1 MFYYIDNLKG
11 REDMIGMYSILG
23 LSSVLLSVIVA
34 LASIVVVVPV
44 CVFVVNTLNKKKL
57 SDSKTSI
64 DEMLLEAKNEA
75 KNLKK
80 EAILEAKDEVL
91 KLKTDCD
98 AEIKERRAELQ
109 RSENRINQ
117 REDFINKK
125 EEMLDR
131 KSDSLDNARLELKN
145 KEDVI
150 NKKIEEQN
158 NITKNMIAE
167 LEKISKMTKEEAK
180 AELVSRYEEDAKKD
194 AAILVRNIEQ
204 NAREDAE
211 KKAKEI
217 VTLAIQKTAVEHT
230 SEVTV
235 STVPLPSDE
244 MKGRIIGREGRNI
257 RALEN
262 ATGVDLIIDDTPEAV
277 VLSCFDPVRREI
289 ARISLEKLM
298 LDGRIQPSR
307 IEEMV
312 DKVSKEMELT
322 IKEAGESAVF
332 DTGIHG
338 MHPEL
343 IKILGRLK
351 YRTSYG
357 QNVLK
362 HSIEVAYLAGLLAEE
377 VGANATIAKRGGLL
391 HDIGKAVDHEV
402 EGTHVTIGVDL
413 ATKYKESKEVIHCIA
428 AHHGGV
434 EFESLEAILVQ
445 TADAI
450 SSSRPGARRESLENY
465 IKRLQ
470 QLESIANDFKGVEK
484 SFAIQAGREIRII
497 VKPEEISDEQALFLA
512 KDIASKI
519 EKEMEY
525 PGQIKVNVIRE
536 TRSVDYAK

>member
-1 MFYYIDNLKG
+1 
-11 REDMIGMYSILG
+11 MIGINLYSFLG
-23 LSSVLLSVIVA
+23 LSSALLSVIVA
-34 LASIVVVVPV
+34 LVTLVVAVPV
-44 CVFVVNTLNKKKL
+44 CIFVVNFVNKKKL
-57 SDSKTSI
+57 SESKTSI
-64 DEMLLEAKNEA
+64 DELLVEAKNEA

-91 KLKTDCD
+91 KLKTECD
-98 AEIKERRAELQ
+98 AEIKERRAEIQ
-109 RSENRINQ
+109 RSENRIIQ

-125 EEMLDR
+125 EEMLDK
-131 KSDSLDNARLELKN
+131 KSEALDNAKLELKN
-145 KEDVI
+145 KEDLI

-158 NITKNMIAE
+158 TITKNMVLE
-167 LEKISKMTKEEAK
+167 LEKIAKLTKEEAK
-180 AELVSRYEEDAKKD
+180 AELISRFEEEAKKD
-194 AAILVRNIEQ
+194 AAVLVRNIEQ
-204 NAREDAE
+204 NAREEAD

-230 SEVTV
+230 SDVTV
-235 STVPLPSDE
+235 SSVALPSDE

-312 DKVSKEMELT
+312 DKVSREMELT

-332 DTGIHG
+332 DAGIHG

-343 IKILGRLK
+343 VKVLGRLK

-362 HSIEVAYLAGLLAEE
+362 HSLEVSYLAGLLAAE
-377 VGANATIAKRGGLL
+377 VGANVNVAKRGGLL

-413 ATKYKESKEVIHCIA
+413 ATKYKESKEVIHCIE

-434 EFESLEAILVQ
+434 EYESLEAILVQ
-445 TADAI
+445 VADAI

-470 QLESIANDFKGVEK
+470 QLESIANDFKGVDK

-512 KDIASKI
+512 KDIAGKI